1 MSDATPSTERKRTQL
16 EVLLERLVP
25 PTDVTVTDL
34 HGRTYR
40 FPAVVSARR
49 QMAVVREVKGLLAH
63 ETTVAAADEAA
74 QLVRRGRP
82 EDLGAALVKIVAQVA
97 DDAGLGH
104 VGRAFAAGWPEV
116 VTQSATA
123 SGIGEPSDKG
133 EAALDLFPVEEL
145 AKAIL
150 PLCVRL
156 ARTSVQALA
165 DVGGR

>member
-1 MSDATPSTERKRTQL
+1 MSDVPPPAERKRTQL

-25 PTDVTVTDL
+25 PADVTVTDI
-34 HGRTYR
+34 HGRVYKV
-40 FPAVVSARR
+40 ASVVSARR
-49 QMAVVREVKGLLAH
+49 QMAVVREVKGLLQQ

-116 VTQSATA
+116 VAQSAQA
-123 SGIGEPSDKG
+123 SGMGDPMDKG

-150 PLCVRL
+150 PLCARL
-156 ARTSVQALA
+156 ARSSVQALA
-165 DVGGR
+165 DVGGG